1 MEPRK
6 GRGVFVRPAEQRSNG
21 NFHAQRRKSI
31 GFALFGHY
39 STIDPEAQHVLHG
52 ATSVL
57 QESGRQIFFRVFAD
71 EVEIEQQLPDFL
83 ETVGGL
89 IITRDVT
96 QAVIETVLKANV
108 NVVRLDYR
116 PRGQT
121 ANPFSEVFCEAE
133 RSGHLAAQ
141 QLLMHGHRQLA
152 VYTTKHEDLEY
163 VNLTYEGVCRGC
175 REHQA
180 DPPHLFAA
188 PDASSQ
194 GEAIRDM
201 VDRQDLTG
209 VIAIDDLT
217 ACRLI
222 RELVALD
229 VNVPES
235 KSVVSIG
242 GLPRDQLT
250 EPDLARVNRGY
261 FEMGAETART
271 LLLPSKL
278 LVKNSL
284 DVSFEAGRTLQ
295 PK

>member
-1 MEPRK
+1 
-6 GRGVFVRPAEQRSNG
+6 
-21 NFHAQRRKSI
+21 
-31 GFALFGHY
+31 
-39 STIDPEAQHVLHG
+39 
-52 ATSVL
+52 
-57 QESGRQIFFRVFAD
+57 
-71 EVEIEQQLPDFL
+71 LPDFL

-116 PRGQT
+116 PRNQ
-121 ANPFSEVFCEAE
+121 SVQ
-133 RSGHLAAQ
+133 R
-141 QLLMHGHRQLA
+141 
-152 VYTTKHEDLEY
+152 
-163 VNLTYEGVCRGC
+163 GVLRG
-175 REHQA
+175 RTFGA
-180 DPPHLFAA
+180 P

-194 GEAIRDM
+194 VEAVRDM

-229 VNVPES
+229 VKVPES

-250 EPDLARVNRGY
+250 EPNLARVNRGY
-261 FEMGAETART
+261 FKMGAETART